1 MFKYRYVAVGATLA
15 AIAGGATGL
24 AATVASAATAHP
36 ASAAVLKLAS
46 VKVAVG
52 STNKS
57 YKVLVNSK
65 GKAVYML
72 TGDSASHPKC
82 DSSNCHSFWPP
93 VTTTATKPKLGA
105 GVKGKVGV
113 WHHNRM
119 KQVTL
124 NGHPLYNF
132 AQDSVGAALGEG
144 LKSFGGTWELLTAS
158 GSGMKKPSSSS
169 GGGGGGGGGW

>member
-1 MFKYRYVAVGATLA
+1 MFKYRYVAIGATLA

-24 AATVASAATAHP
+24 AATAATAATAHP
-36 ASAAVLKLAS
+36 ASAAAIKLAS

-65 GKAVYML
+65 GKPVYLL

-82 DSSNCHSFWPP
+82 KSNCLTYWPA
-93 VTTTATKPKLGA
+93 VTTTATKPALGT
-105 GVKGKVGV
+105 GVMGKVGV
-113 WHHNRM
+113 WHHNGI

-124 NGHPLYNF
+124 NGHPLYTF
-132 AQDSVGAALGEG
+132 AQDSAGAALGEG
-144 LKSFGGTWELLTAS
+144 LKSFGGTWELLSAS

-169 GGGGGGGGGW
+169 GGGGGGGW

>member
-24 AATVASAATAHP
+24 AATAATAATAHP
-36 ASAAVLKLAS
+36 ASAAVLKVAS

-57 YKVLVNSK
+57 YKVLVNAK
-65 GKAVYML
+65 GKPVYLL

-82 DSSNCHSFWPP
+82 KSNCLTYWAA
-93 VTTTATKPKLGA
+93 VTTTSKKPTVGA
-105 GVKGKVGV
+105 GVTGKVGV
-113 WHHNRM
+113 WHHSGMN
-119 KQVTL
+119 QVTL
-124 NGHPLYNF
+124 NGHPLYTF
-132 AQDSVGAALGEG
+132 VQDSPGAALGEG
-144 LKSFGGTWELLTAS
+144 LKSFHGTWEVLNSS

-169 GGGGGGGGGW
+169 GGGGGGGGW